1 MIEQKKAPN
10 SSSHTQKLCLEQ
22 NCSKAKSCSPIIS
35 TPPIIWSDFYLCK
48 KKIKNG
54 CVSCCLWPRQLLPV
68 LRLNWLFWKRFCKAE
83 SRLRL
88 NFKKPK
94 KGKMLRVFCFVFFLH
109 IDEWILMRRMENGPK
124 GRRRLRD
131 TGRLRFHLTISSTYF
146 KNGAPRWLTST
157 WAEITVTDDQHAKFR
172 Q

>member
-22 NCSKAKSCSPIIS
+22 NCSKAKPCSPIIS

-88 NFKKPK
+88 NFKKQK
-94 KGKMLRVFCFVFFLH
+94 SEKCFNCVCVFLH
-109 IDEWILMRRMENGPK
+109 IDEWILMRRMENGPT
-124 GRRRLRD
+124 GRRRRA
-131 TGRLRFHLTISSTYF
+131 FEISPDYFLKLLF

-157 WAEITVTDDQHAKFR
+157 WAEITVTDNQHAKFR